1 MNQRNDKKGKGGF
14 KRVLNALRYSLDGLR
29 AAWID
34 EQGFRQ
40 VVGVALLTLILGLWL
55 GDGFSQ
61 KVLLILPG
69 IFCIIVELFNSAIEN
84 AIDHTSLEPH
94 PFAKKA
100 KDMGSAAQYLSL
112 LFVVLVW
119 GVFIYEQGEEIW
131 QKITKLIS

>member
-1 MNQRNDKKGKGGF
+1 MTSRNDKKGKGGL
-14 KRVLNALRYSLDGLR
+14 KRVLNALRYSWDGLH
-29 AAWID
+29 AAWVD

-40 VVGVALLTLILGLWL
+40 VVGVALITLVLGLWL
-55 GDGFSQ
+55 GSGFSQ

-69 IFCIIVELFNSAIEN
+69 MLCVIVELFNSAIEN
-84 AIDHTSLEPH
+84 AVDHTSLESH

-119 GVFIYEQGEEIW
+119 GVFIYEQGAEMW
-131 QKITKLIS
+131 QKIAGLFD